1 MEHIIYRIATADTA
15 DAHGKESHGDSAHQA
30 HESVPGGSHDADGEV
45 NIAAIEGQMV
55 IWTWVVFFVVAVVLY
70 RVAWKPIL
78 AGLSDREEK
87 IQRALDDARTA
98 REQVEQIEATR
109 ETLIAEA
116 DAKAKEIVA
125 EARQGAVAAAHV
137 IETKAREEAQIL
149 LENAQREIRTS
160 QEKAESALRQEMAEF
175 AVLLSSKLVQE
186 NLDTP
191 KNQALVS
198 KLIEE
203 L

>member
-1 MEHIIYRIATADTA
+1 MEHIIYRIAQADTA
-15 DAHGKESHGDSAHQA
+15 DAHGHESHGDPAHQA
-30 HESVPGGSHDADGEV
+30 HESVPASGHDAQGEV
-45 NIAAIEGQMV
+45 NVAEIQGQMV
-55 IWTWVVFFVVAVVLY
+55 IWTWVVFIVVAVVLY

-78 AGLSDREEK
+78 AALAEREEK

-109 ETLIAEA
+109 ESLIAEA

-125 EARQGAVAAAHV
+125 EARQGAVAAAQV

-160 QEKAESALRQEMAEF
+160 LEKAEATLRQEMAEF

-191 KNQALVS
+191 KNQALVN

>member
-1 MEHIIYRIATADTA
+1 MEYKIYQIAKADGDGHGA
-15 DAHGKESHGDSAHQA
+15 DHGSHQA
-30 HESVPGGSHDADGEV
+30 HEGAHGDGGNHGEV
-45 NIAAIEGQMV
+45 NIVEIQSQMV

-70 RVAWKPIL
+70 RIAWKPIL

-98 REQVEQIEATR
+98 REQMEQIEATR
-109 ETLIAEA
+109 DQLITEA

-125 EARQGAVAAAHV
+125 EARQGAIEAANA
-137 IETKAREEAQIL
+137 IEGKAREEAQIL
-149 LENAQREIRTS
+149 LENAQREVRIARE
-160 QEKAESALRQEMAEF
+160 QAEASLRQEMADF
-175 AVLLSSKLVQE
+175 AVTLTSKLVQE

-198 KLIEE
+198 KLVQE